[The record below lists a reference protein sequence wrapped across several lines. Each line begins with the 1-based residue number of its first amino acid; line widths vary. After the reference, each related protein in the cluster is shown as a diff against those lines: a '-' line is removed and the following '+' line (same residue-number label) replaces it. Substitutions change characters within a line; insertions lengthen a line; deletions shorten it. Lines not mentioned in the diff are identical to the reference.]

1 MAKLYYRYSPMNSGK
16 SVHLLQTAWNYKER
30 EMETILLSPTVD
42 TRSGGKIASR
52 IGVSEEALRLSSVD
66 DIELISSILLDHHD
80 IAAIFVDEAQFLT
93 KDVVDALGKIV
104 DDYDIP
110 VFCYGLKT
118 DFKSELFEGS
128 KRLLEI
134 ADSITELKSIC
145 KCGRKAIFNARLID
159 SEEQVVV
166 GAEDI
171 YETMCRKCYNERG
184 KR

>member
-1 MAKLYYRYSPMNSGK
+1 MAKLYFRYSPMNSGK
-16 SVHLLQTAWNYKER
+16 SIHLLQTAWNYKER
-30 EMETILLSPTVD
+30 GMSTVLLTSSLD
-42 TRSGGKIASR
+42 TRSGASIASR
-52 IGVSEEALRLSSVD
+52 IGIEEDAIPVSTVEDVKALVTTLEWFEKVSAV
-66 DIELISSILLDHHD
+66 
-80 IAAIFVDEAQFLT
+80 FVDEAQFLK
-93 KDVVDALGKIV
+93 KDVVDELAKIV
-104 DDYDIP
+104 DTHDIP

-166 GAEDI
+166 GGEDI
-171 YETMCRKCYNERG
+171 YETMCRKCYNER
-184 KR
+184 R